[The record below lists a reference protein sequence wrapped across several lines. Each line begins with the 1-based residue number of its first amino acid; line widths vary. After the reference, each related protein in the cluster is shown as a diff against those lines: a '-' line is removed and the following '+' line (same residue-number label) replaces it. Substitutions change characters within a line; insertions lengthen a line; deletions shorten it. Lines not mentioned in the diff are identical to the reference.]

1 MNLFV
6 FLGIFLIAC
15 GAMIIFST
23 LKGSGKAGVAKVD
36 ARLEQVVTN
45 SSGRFLYTE
54 YSFTFEGD
62 EIRVK
67 CPNKSK
73 LEVGSRE
80 IMYYD
85 ISKDILAS
93 ASSRRLSLII
103 SVCCIV
109 LGVLCLYFR
118 APLSALHG

>member
-15 GAMIIFST
+15 GAMVIFST
-23 LKGSGKAGVAKVD
+23 LKGSGKAGVAKVE
-36 ARLEQVVTN
+36 AKLEQVATN

-67 CPNKSK
+67 CPNKTK
-73 LEVGSRE
+73 AEIGRRE

-85 ISKDILAS
+85 VAKDILAS
-93 ASSRRLSLII
+93 AGSRKLSLII
-103 SVCCIV
+103 AVCCIV
-109 LGVLCLYFR
+109 LGVLCIYFR
-118 APLSALHG
+118 VPLSAIRG